1 MSRPPLR
8 LLSVIALAV
17 VFSLGLAAPAA
28 ARPVDP
34 RSKDAKERLAQES
47 PEKRMERLGT
57 QVDPGFDPDPEEE
70 FIRFGRRWNIHKY
83 NIIWARFD
91 APAGM
96 VRPRGDINVIRELYD
111 MDDEHVWIWEPVR
124 DPEPV
129 MVPVPAESR
138 APQGSRFQT
147 LDADGKKAVHNAR
160 KDFSELFPLSSDA
173 ALKFRESSNGLPDG
187 GSWRNTLDVADMN
200 GDGFLD
206 LIVPP
211 QRGGGSVMPHIF
223 LGDGKGNWT
232 DWEDVSFPRGLNYG
246 SVAAA
251 DLNKDGHID
260 LVFGVHLQGVVAFL
274 GDGKGNFTDVS
285 NGLPDDFPTRR
296 AIITDLNADGWPD
309 IVTLTEGPTMHQTS
323 SSPRK
328 IRAFINEKK
337 GTQWREVLIAEAER
351 TLGGDW
357 LVAANL
363 NGDKYPDLAGS
374 SIYFNSPDV
383 MFLSTG
389 NEAWKAEGRG
399 ELPFWSMY
407 FALTHGQ
414 FSSNQRD
421 DLILSYIRAWPRFV
435 DPAQIEWPE
444 LDRVVGLE
452 RVSFDRSGKMVR
464 TPIMRWEGERGVTA
478 LGQGDFNGDG
488 HADIVFVRAEPR
500 ELVFLLGDGKGGF
513 RKAGFEGIDLP
524 ENMLY
529 DIKVTDLTGNG
540 RPDVIMMFE
549 SLTTGAG
556 KDGSIRVFL
565 NETPAAR
572 PAARRR

>member
-1 MSRPPLR
+1 MSRSPIR
-8 LLSVIALAV
+8 HLSVIALAV
-17 VFSLGLAAPAA
+17 VFSLGAAAPAQTHL
-28 ARPVDP
+28 DP
-34 RSKDAKERLAQES
+34 RSKEAMERLAQET

-57 QVDPGFDPDPEEE
+57 QVDPGFDPDPEKE
-70 FIRFGRRWNIHKY
+70 FIRFGRSWNIHKY
-83 NIIWARFD
+83 ELVWARFD
-91 APAGM
+91 APAGL
-96 VRPRGDINVIRELYD
+96 VRPRGDINVMRELYD
-111 MDDEHVWIWEPVR
+111 MNEEYVWVWEPIR
-124 DPEPV
+124 DPEPEF
-129 MVPVPAESR
+129 VPSAADSR
-138 APQGSRFQT
+138 VPQGARFMT
-147 LDADGKKAVHNAR
+147 LNAEDQKSVLNAR
-160 KDFSELFPLSSDA
+160 GDFSELFPLSTDVV
-173 ALKFRESSNGLPDG
+173 LNFRESSAGLPAG
-187 GSWRNTLDVADMN
+187 GSWRNTLAVADMN

-232 DWEDVSFPRGLNYG
+232 DWQEVSFPRGLNYG

-260 LVFGVHLQGVVAFL
+260 LVFGVHLQGVVVFL
-274 GDGKGNFTDVS
+274 GDGKGNFTDAS
-285 NGLPDDFPTRR
+285 SGLPDDFPTRR

-309 IVTLTEGPTMHQTS
+309 IVTLTEGPTMHQSS

-337 GTQWREVLIAEAER
+337 GTQWRETYIAEAER

-383 MFLSTG
+383 IFLSAG
-389 NEAWKAEGRG
+389 NEAWKAAGRG
-399 ELPFWSMY
+399 DLPFFSMY
-407 FALTHGQ
+407 LALTHGPFTSKQ
-414 FSSNQRD
+414 KD
-421 DLILSYIRAWPRFV
+421 DLILSYVRAWPTYV
-435 DPAQIEWPE
+435 DPAQIDWPE

-452 RVSFDRSGKMVR
+452 RVSFGKDGMVR
-464 TPIMRWEGERGVTA
+464 TPIMRWEGERGITA

-488 HADIVFVRAEPR
+488 QADLVFVRAEPR

-513 RKAGFEGIDLP
+513 RRASFEGIDLP

-529 DIKVTDLTGNG
+529 DIKVTDLNGNG
-540 RPDVIMMFE
+540 RPDLIMMFE
-549 SLTTGAG
+549 SLTTGSG